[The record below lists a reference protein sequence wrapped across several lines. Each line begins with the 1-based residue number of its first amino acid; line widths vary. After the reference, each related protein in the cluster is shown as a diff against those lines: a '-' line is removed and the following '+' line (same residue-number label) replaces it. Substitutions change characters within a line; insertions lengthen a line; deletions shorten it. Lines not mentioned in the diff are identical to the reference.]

1 MIISI
6 IAVDEP
12 DDDDVTIILC
22 EGGGVVFDC
31 VLNTANTNNI
41 SSDDVQW
48 YRFIKNT
55 GNTEMINPEGT
66 NINFTTK
73 HIENALVSTLTIT
86 NAERSYAGYYW
97 VKSPLNDTCNVSVT
111 IGTSM

>member
-12 DDDDVTIILC
+12 DDDVTIC
-22 EGGGVVFDC
+22 EGGGGGVYTCEV
-31 VLNTANTNNI
+31 NTANTNI

-55 GNTEMINPEGT
+55 GTTEMINPEGT

-73 HIENALVSTLTIT
+73 HSENALVSTLTIT
-86 NAERSYAGYYW
+86 NAESSYTGYYW
-97 VKSPLNDTCNVSVT
+97 LNPPLNDTCNVSVT
-111 IGTSM
+111 VGKSM